1 MAKRKPQK
9 MSTGDAIKVLA
20 NEMKAHRQNIEMI
33 YEHMKKIDYMIKDYS
48 ALFEQYVQHTKDGKA
63 FIEKMEKLI
72 QEKVDEQKTN
82 EQADGQDTAGD
93 KQDEGVR
100 SEGVRAQEG

>member
-1 MAKRKPQK
+1 MAKRKNK
-9 MSTGDAIKVLA
+9 ITTSDAVKVLA
-20 NEMKAHRQNIEMI
+20 NELKVVKENQQRI
-33 YEHMKKIDYMIKDYS
+33 YQYTQQLEYMVKDYS